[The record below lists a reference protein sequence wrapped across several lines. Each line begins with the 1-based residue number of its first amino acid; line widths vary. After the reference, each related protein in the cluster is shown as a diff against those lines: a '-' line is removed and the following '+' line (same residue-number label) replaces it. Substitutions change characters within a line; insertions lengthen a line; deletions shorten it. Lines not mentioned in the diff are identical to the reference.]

1 MRTHLRR
8 VPALL
13 AFLFIGSACTGDGPV
28 EPAVQARAPRSGLL
42 SGLLQLDVLQRLLPL
57 GQSYSAS
64 ATIGSAGGSIRIPAA
79 GVTVTFPAGAVAA
92 PVNVRVTAP
101 AGSNVAYTFE
111 PHGLTFQKPVT
122 VSQELGLTQ
131 AVQNLL
137 LAPSLEGA
145 YFADDA
151 QLGDGTAVVQEE
163 IPATFD
169 LLRLRTTFPIRH
181 FSGYAVAS
189 KKGGYITASGT
200 RLPGSRTAR

>member
-28 EPAVQARAPRSGLL
+28 DPAARAPRSGLL
-42 SGLLQLDVLQRLLPL
+42 SSLLQVNVLQRLLPL

-79 GVTVTFPAGAVAA
+79 GVTVTFPAGAVSA

-101 AGSNVAYTFE
+101 QGSNVAYTFE
-111 PHGLTFQKPVT
+111 PHGLVFQKPVT
-122 VSQELGLTQ
+122 VAQDLGLTQ
-131 AVQNLL
+131 IVQNLL
-137 LAPSLEGA
+137 QAPSLEGA
-145 YFADDA
+145 YFANDS
-151 QLGDGTAVVQEE
+151 QLDDGTAVVQEE
-163 IPATFD
+163 IPATVE
-169 LLRLRTTFPIRH
+169 LLRLRMSFPIRH

-189 KKGGYITASGT
+189 KKTGGYITSSGT
-200 RLPGSRTAR
+200 RAPAQGVTR